1 MALPFNERR
10 RARGDPDGLRVVSCF
25 FGKVTSERPQ
35 NGVERGAKQAEKC
48 KVSDATGGGGLGA
61 ESNPL

>member
-1 MALPFNERR
+1 MAERR
-10 RARGDPDGLRVVSCF
+10 RVRGDPDGLCAASCF
-25 FGKVTSERPQ
+25 FGKVASERPQ

-48 KVSDATGGGGLGA
+48 EVSDATGGGGLGA